1 MGWRDWFTR
10 GEAAGGAE
18 GPRTDAVQSIAA
30 TLAARPPD
38 EARYLAAFAYL
49 LGRVAGAD
57 HAIGDE
63 EAAVMTALVQQ
74 EGGLSVEQAALVSGL
89 ARSVSLTERG
99 TQDYA
104 VSQEFAAVSTEA
116 QRIALL
122 RCLFVVSA
130 ADESVVTAEDNE
142 IRQIS
147 IQLKVS
153 HDAFVRARA
162 EVRSK
167 LAVLRPGGGIRPAVP
182 TDRE

>member
-1 MGWRDWFTR
+1 VGWLDWFR
-10 GEAAGGAE
+10 RSDAAGAPE
-18 GPRTDAVQSIAA
+18 GPRSDAVQVIAA
-30 TLAARPPD
+30 SLEARPPD

-57 HAIGDE
+57 HAIGDD
-63 EAAVMTALVQQ
+63 EAAVMTTLVQQ
-74 EGGLSVEQAALVSGL
+74 EGGLSAEQAAIVSGL

-104 VSQEFAAVSTEA
+104 VSQEFAAVSSEA

-122 RCLFVVSA
+122 RCLFIVSA
-130 ADESVVTAEDNE
+130 ADEAIVTAEDNE

-147 IQLKVS
+147 IQLKVP

-162 EVRSK
+162 AVRDK
-167 LAVLRPGGGIRPAVP
+167 LAVLRPGGGIRPAA
-182 TDRE
+182 DG